1 MIDPS
6 QWDAENIKTWLDWM
20 TERFELSPAPTFS
33 LFPQT
38 GAELV
43 ELSKAE
49 FCVCALSEAS
59 GKLLAEYI
67 GWKIY
72 DATGRR
78 RMSLDDRKDPGE
90 KKKNIYRKC
99 RVFLQKKITQ
109 P

>member
-1 MIDPS
+1 MHLFMIDPS

-49 FCVCALSEAS
+49 FCVCSLSEAT

-78 RMSLDDRKDPGE
+78 RMSLDDRKDPG
-90 KKKNIYRKC
+90 KKKKEY
-99 RVFLQKKITQ
+99 L
-109 P
+109 